1 MGEDIAA
8 RGRADKVRIWD
19 APVRLF
25 HWALVLL
32 IAAAWWTAEERILD
46 LHRLAGYSILTL
58 ILFRIVWG
66 FIGSDTTRFSSFVR
80 GPVRVARYVAGPMF
94 RRGAPPTVSGH
105 NPLGGWSVVAML
117 ALLLTQVLLGFI
129 SVDVDGIES
138 GPFAHLVDFDTGRA
152 AAEWHEFLFN
162 VLLAVIALHV
172 AAVLFYLLFRRD
184 NLIMPMFTG
193 ARAWAGEAPSLR
205 FATLR
210 RGAILFA
217 GCAALVWLLI
227 AYASG
232 I

>member
-8 RGRADKVRIWD
+8 KGRSDRLRIWD

-32 IAAAWWTAEERILD
+32 IGAAWWTAEQRMLD
-46 LHRLAGYSILTL
+46 LHRLAGYSILAL
-58 ILFRIVWG
+58 ILFRILWG
-66 FIGSDTTRFSSFVR
+66 FVGSDTARFSSFVR
-80 GPVRVARYVAGPMF
+80 GPVGVARYVAVPMF
-94 RRGAPPTVSGH
+94 RRGPSSALPGH

-117 ALLLTQVLLGFI
+117 ALLLTQVLLGLI

-138 GPFAHLVDFDTGRA
+138 GPFANLVDFDTGRA

-162 VLLAVIALHV
+162 LLLGVIGLHV
-172 AAVLFYLLFRRD
+172 AAVLFYLLYRRD
-184 NLIMPMFTG
+184 NLIMPMVTG
-193 ARAWAGEAPSLR
+193 ARAWAGEAPALR

-217 GCAALVWLLI
+217 GCALLVWLLI

-232 I
+232 Y